1 METISLSTS
10 QIWLMIALAVWSI
23 TWKAYALWKAAQHN
37 DKAWFVALVIL
48 NTAGLLEIFYIFVF
62 SKRDRRD
69 SN

>member
-48 NTAGLLEIFYIFVF
+48 NTAGILDILYIFVF
-62 SKRDRRD
+62 SKHG
-69 SN
+69 NQNAK